1 MLAFHGRSSC
11 CSLIVYSHSCFVV
24 PKSYAQ
30 NIVIRLTSIKKKNN
44 AYVDPVTSSDDVSAC
59 NSCNGE
65 KKWFIHK
72 CHISDMSEVYGCSKC
87 DNVCVFCIRDEY

>member
-1 MLAFHGRSSC
+1 MSSNDVEKTKLKETVIRSQ
-11 CSLIVYSHSCFVV
+11 V
-24 PKSYAQ
+24 
-30 NIVIRLTSIKKKNN
+30 RLTSIKKKNN

-87 DNVCVFCIRDEY
+87 DNVCVFCVRDEY